1 MSVNFIITGAVKIK
15 DISPNL
21 FIERNTEYR
30 LCLHKLFHYNVS
42 VHAIISECS
51 KEESKETSF
60 ADFKFSSELYI
71 PSTKDLNAKGKSQQE
86 FLSIKEYVQD
96 NTNFKDDDW
105 IIKVSGRYLL
115 LSDNFYNIVKNA
127 PKECDAIVKR
137 SDTDLQIH
145 TFCFA
150 LRWKYFKDFYLQD
163 VKIMNYIGH
172 QCIEDFLF
180 FYINQNKLKTIV
192 VPKLDI
198 LTNINSEGTYRVY

>member
-30 LCLHKLFHYNVS
+30 LCLHKLFHYNVP

-86 FLSIKEYVQD
+86 FLSIQKYVQD

-105 IIKVSGRYLL
+105 IIKLSGRYLL
-115 LSDNFYNIVKNA
+115 LSDIFVDSVKGA
-127 PKECDAIVKR
+127 PKECDAIVKI
-137 SDTDLQIH
+137 SDTEPQIY

-150 LRWKYFKDFYLQD
+150 LRWKHFKDLYSKDVNYLGEQC
-163 VKIMNYIGH
+163 VENFVYSYIV
-172 QCIEDFLF
+172 D
-180 FYINQNKLKTIV
+180 NKLKTLL
-192 VPKLDI
+192 VPKIDI
-198 LTNINSEGTYRVY
+198 LTNINSEGIYRIY